1 MSRISNLVKAGYI
14 TKTGLVG
21 SAVAEAWTATEM
33 LQNQTITKTGLDPE
47 VLEDIA
53 SPTLGKVATPVISQ
67 SDEESPV
74 YHPVIITCE
83 TEGATIYWKGGKQTS
98 YKQYSDP
105 LTFDDIGQG
114 TDIVINAVAILE
126 DYEDSDVA
134 TGTATYGGF
143 A

>member
-53 SPTLGKVATPVISQ
+53 SPTQGKVATPVITQ
-67 SDEESPV
+67 ENEGGN
-74 YHPVIITCE
+74 VIITCE

-105 LTFDDIGQG
+105 LTIDDIGQG

-126 DYEDSDVA
+126 DYEDSDVT
-134 TGTATYGGF
+134 TGTATYGGI

>member
-1 MSRISNLVKAGYI
+1 MSVIENLANAGLV
-14 TKTGLVG
+14 TKTGLVDN
-21 SAVAEAWTATEM
+21 AVAEAWSIDDM
-33 LQNQTITKTGLDPE
+33 LDNGTITKTGLDPE

-74 YHPVIITCE
+74 YRPVIITCE

-98 YKQYSDP
+98 YTQYSDP
-105 LTFDDIGQG
+105 LIVDDIGQG
-114 TDIVINAVAILE
+114 TDIVINAVAALK

-134 TGTATYGGF
+134 TGTATYGGV